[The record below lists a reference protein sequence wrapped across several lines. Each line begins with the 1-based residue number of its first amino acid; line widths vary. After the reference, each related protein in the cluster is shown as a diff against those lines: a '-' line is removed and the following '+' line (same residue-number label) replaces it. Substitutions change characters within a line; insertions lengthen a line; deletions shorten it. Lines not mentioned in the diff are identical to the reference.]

1 MLAAQETPLI
11 KGALKDAY
19 KECFPDL
26 CEEVR
31 IKERQGKIKGRVESR
46 FSVDASAMFRRP
58 QVQEYYLELQ
68 KMDAETAKQVL
79 LEDAVMNDNWR
90 AAEKVIAQEDKLAF
104 RDAAEMWANILVSVG
119 TEVVVPLPGGKET
132 TFPLADMFPKFRE
145 ASPPPD
151 ALRKTIRSIDEF
163 LYKQEHP
170 EDLTL
175 ERYRR
180 EDFHGFRGGD

>member
-1 MLAAQETPLI
+1 MMAAQETPFP
-11 KGALKDAY
+11 KGALKEAY

-31 IKERQGKIKGRVESR
+31 IKERTGKIKGRVESR
-46 FSVDASAMFRRP
+46 ISVDAGHMFRRP

-104 RDAAEMWANILVSVG
+104 RDATEMWAQILCSVG

-132 TFPLADMFPKFRE
+132 SFPLADMFPKFE
-145 ASPPPD
+145 GAAPPAD
-151 ALRKTIRSIDEF
+151 ALRKTIRSIDEY

-175 ERYRR
+175 EQYRR
-180 EDFHGFRGGD
+180 EEFHGFHGGD